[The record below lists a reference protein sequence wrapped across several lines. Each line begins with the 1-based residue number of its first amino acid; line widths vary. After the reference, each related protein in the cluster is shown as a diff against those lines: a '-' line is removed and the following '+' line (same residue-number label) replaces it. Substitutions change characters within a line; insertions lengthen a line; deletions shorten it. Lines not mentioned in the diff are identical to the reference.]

1 MGRYCEKRPRLTRF
15 LAGYMANSEAI
26 QSDVGLVGLD
36 VIGRNV
42 ALRLAGHHFKVA
54 AYDCGDRKTPP
65 LPEQTA
71 CPGVRMAANVS
82 DLMAN
87 LCQPRTILIFGG
99 GDAPMNFVLD
109 QLQPELEHE
118 DLVLDAGDSYFKET
132 ARLGRRLEEQ
142 SIQFMG
148 LGLSG
153 GEKRARHG
161 CHWQKYYRVTRW
173 RNRIPVD

>member
-1 MGRYCEKRPRLTRF
+1 
-15 LAGYMANSEAI
+15 MANSDAI

-42 ALRLAGHHFKVA
+42 ALRLAEHHFHVA
-54 AYDCGDRKTPP
+54 AYDCGERKTRPP
-65 LPEQTA
+65 PEQTA

-87 LCQPRTILIFGG
+87 LCQPRTILIFSG
-99 GDAPMNFVLD
+99 GDAPMNFILD

-132 ARLGRRLEEQ
+132 A
-142 SIQFMG
+142 
-148 LGLSG
+148 
-153 GEKRARHG
+153 
-161 CHWQKYYRVTRW
+161 
-173 RNRIPVD
+173 